1 MKRKVPNNPNARL
14 RDVQAGRDH
23 RQIEITKVGVK
34 GLHYPISV
42 LDRQHGTQHTIA
54 TFNMYVNLSHRQ
66 RGTHMSRFIEIL
78 NLYRGEIN
86 LRSIPTIL
94 DTMMGRLKARAAHL
108 EVEFPYFLEKAA
120 PVTGAKSMISY
131 TYRFLAYS
139 MNSNPLPP
147 AGGKRKSRSGPRKDF
162 RVEVKVPV
170 ISLCPCS
177 KEISRIG
184 AHNQRS
190 LVTVQVRY
198 RRFFWIEDLISL
210 VEESSSAPI
219 YSLLKRSDE
228 KYVTEQAFANPRF
241 AEDIARE
248 VASRIRTDSNFPWF
262 SVEVENLE
270 SIHSHNAYAYV
281 EEGEVADH

>member
-131 TYRFLAYS
+131 TYRFLAYTE
-139 MNSNPLPP
+139 NSPP
-147 AGGKRKSRSGPRKDF
+147 APGKSPRQGRRVPRKDF
-162 RVEVKVPV
+162 RVGVEVPV

-190 LVTVQVRY
+190 MVTVQVRY

-228 KYVTEQAFANPRF
+228 KFITEQAFANPRF

-248 VASRIRTDSNFPWF
+248 VASRLRKDSNFTWF
-262 SVEVENLE
+262 SVEVENME

-281 EEGEVADH
+281 EEGEVKDR